1 MRARSLAAGDFV
13 DVGFVGLGAMGQV
26 IVPRML
32 AAGHRVTGWNRS
44 KDRAAPLVEKGM
56 RSAATPAAVA
66 AASEVT
72 FSIVTDGAAV
82 RTVALGENGVLGGMK
97 PGGVYVDMGTIAP
110 DVTRAVAAEFAK
122 RGFTML
128 DAPLSGSP
136 VTVEQGNASLMIGGD
151 KATFE
156 RIEPLLKAIGPKVT
170 YIGGSGQASTMKLA
184 VNALLM
190 VEVIAFGEAV
200 ALAEKGGV
208 AREVALDAVLK
219 SVTAAPVL
227 GYRGPFILEGKM
239 PKVPLA
245 DVTLQQKDMLLV
257 LEMARK
263 LGSPTPLA
271 AVANEMMNACR
282 GLGLDRNDF
291 VVAHE
296 VYRRLGGQSR

>member
-1 MRARSLAAGDFV
+1 LIELGMHLAE
-13 DVGFVGLGAMGQV
+13 
-26 IVPRML
+26 
-32 AAGHRVTGWNRS
+32 S
-44 KDRAAPLVEKGM
+44 
-56 RSAATPAAVA
+56 PAAVA

-82 RTVALGENGVLGGMK
+82 KAVALGEDGVLAGIR
-97 PGGVYVDMGTIAP
+97 PRGVYVDMGTVSPEI
-110 DVTRAVAAEFAK
+110 TREVAAAFAK
-122 RGFTML
+122 RGFSML

-136 VTVEQGNASLMIGGD
+136 VTVQQGNASLMIGGD
-151 KATFE
+151 KAAFE
-156 RIEPLLKAIGPKVT
+156 RIEPVLRAIGPKVT
-170 YIGGSGQASTMKLA
+170 YIGASGLAVTMKLA
-184 VNALLM
+184 VNLLLM

-208 AREVALDAVLK
+208 ARETALEAVLK
-219 SVTAAPVL
+219 SVTASPVL

-239 PKVPLA
+239 PAVPLA

-263 LGSPTPLA
+263 LGSPAPLA
-271 AVANEMMNACR
+271 AAANEMMNACR

-296 VYRRLGGQSR
+296 VYRRLSGQSR

>member
-1 MRARSLAAGDFV
+1 V
-13 DVGFVGLGAMGQV
+13 NIGFVGLGAMGQV
-26 IVPRML
+26 IVPRL
-32 AAGHRVTGWNRS
+32 IAAGHRVTGWNRS
-44 KDRAAPLVEKGM
+44 RDRATPLIEKGM
-56 RSAATPAAVA
+56 AWADSPAAVA
-66 AASEVT
+66 RASEVT

-82 RTVALGENGVLGGMK
+82 KQVALSDNGVLSGMQ
-97 PGGVYVDMGTIAP
+97 PGAVYIDMGTIAA
-110 DVTRAVAAEFAK
+110 DVTRAVAAEFEK
-122 RGFTML
+122 RGFVML

-156 RIEPLLKAIGPKVT
+156 RVEPVLRAIGPKVT
-170 YIGGSGQASTMKLA
+170 YIGPSGQAVTMKLA

-190 VEVIAFGEAV
+190 VEVIAFGEAM

-208 AREVALDAVLK
+208 DREVALDAFLK

-257 LEMARK
+257 LDMARRF
-263 LGSPTPLA
+263 GCPVPLA
-271 AVANEMMNACR
+271 AAANEMMNACR

-296 VYRRLGGQSR
+296 VYRRLSGQSR

>member
-1 MRARSLAAGDFV
+1 V
-13 DVGFVGLGAMGQV
+13 KQ
-26 IVPRML
+26 
-32 AAGHRVTGWNRS
+32 
-44 KDRAAPLVEKGM
+44 
-56 RSAATPAAVA
+56 
-66 AASEVT
+66 
-72 FSIVTDGAAV
+72 
-82 RTVALGENGVLGGMK
+82 VALGEHGVLSGMQ
-97 PGGVYVDMGTIAP
+97 PGAVYIDMGTIAA
-110 DVTRAVAAEFAK
+110 DVTRSVAAEFEK
-122 RGFTML
+122 HGFMML

-156 RIEPLLKAIGPKVT
+156 RVEPVLRAIGPKVT
-170 YIGGSGQASTMKLA
+170 YIGPSGQAVTMKLA

-190 VEVIAFGEAV
+190 VEVIAFGEAL

-208 AREVALDAVLK
+208 DREVALDAFLK

-227 GYRGPFILEGKM
+227 GYRGPFVLEGKM

-257 LEMARK
+257 LDMARRF
-263 LGSPTPLA
+263 GCPVPLA
-271 AVANEMMNACR
+271 AAANEMMNACR

-296 VYRRLGGQSR
+296 VYRRLSGQSR